1 MNGFSDPKTF
11 RDIRA
16 TGPSCFW
23 VPAHSLSQM
32 VTESD
37 LDGDNDAEV
46 TTAVGMLMKVLNLA
60 MHDKILSHL
69 IRLKEV

>member
-1 MNGFSDPKTF
+1 MAFGPEKLSGHSSNGPQLFVSSCTF
-11 RDIRA
+11 
-16 TGPSCFW
+16 T
-23 VPAHSLSQM
+23 VM

-60 MHDKILSHL
+60 MHDI
-69 IRLKEV
+69 

>member
-1 MNGFSDPKTF
+1 
-11 RDIRA
+11 
-16 TGPSCFW
+16 
-23 VPAHSLSQM
+23 M
-32 VTESD
+32 VTDSD

-69 IRLKEV
+69 IRLNEV

>member
-1 MNGFSDPKTF
+1 
-11 RDIRA
+11 
-16 TGPSCFW
+16 
-23 VPAHSLSQM
+23 M

-37 LDGDNDAEV
+37 LDGDNDAEI